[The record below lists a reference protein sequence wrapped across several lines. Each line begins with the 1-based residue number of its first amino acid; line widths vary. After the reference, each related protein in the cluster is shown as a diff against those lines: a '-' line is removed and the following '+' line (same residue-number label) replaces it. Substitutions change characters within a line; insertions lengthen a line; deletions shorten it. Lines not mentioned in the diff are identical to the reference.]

1 MTRSQKSGPFLP
13 TFSVGHQMAFSG
25 SLNITKHDP
34 TSGSLF
40 LQFPLPKTTFLS
52 RRWRGYSLFLFQ
64 EAALPKTALP
74 LPAIL
79 LSWFIYL
86 HNTYHYLTL

>member
-1 MTRSQKSGPFLP
+1 
-13 TFSVGHQMAFSG
+13 MAFSG

-40 LQFPLPKTTFLS
+40 LQFPLPETTFLS
-52 RRWRGYSLFLFQ
+52 GQWPGYSLFPFQ
-64 EAALPKTALP
+64 EAALPKTALL
-74 LPAIL
+74 LPSIL
-79 LSWFIYL
+79 LSWFIFL